1 LTDPASRR
9 LALEEPDP
17 PHFRWNAPVF
27 MLESALFTVAMSFL
41 GTTTILPSLI
51 LKLSGSSVI
60 VGLASGLQ
68 GGAWLLPQ
76 LLVASAIAHKPRQT
90 PIMRR
95 WAWIGRPIFLLVAGI
110 LWRWG
115 LQLPGLA
122 LAAVMGGVVVFFAL
136 DAVVSVPWFSVLA
149 KTIPANRR
157 GRLLGIGQML
167 GGLGGVGVG
176 MVARYLL
183 GEGSP
188 LGFPENH
195 ALLLA
200 AAAII
205 FLISAIFLSA
215 IREPEAAQSAEN
227 VPSVG
232 AVLRSLPGIL
242 AKDGHFVR
250 LIIVRIIGGFAG
262 LASSFYV
269 LYATRHLG
277 LSDAAVGLFLSAQ
290 VVGSLVAGLVLG
302 ATQDRWGPL
311 VNMRVLIVLSMVPPL
326 LALSAA
332 PLQRAVGEGVL
343 YLYLLLYF
351 FLGIYASSAGWPFFN
366 WILEYADET
375 RRPLYIGLLNTL
387 GAATMLAPTLGGWL
401 VEALSYPAAFV
412 AAILF
417 ALIAGALSLALP
429 CTRRKGATGR

>member
-1 LTDPASRR
+1 MSDQASPR

-27 MLESALFTVAMSFL
+27 MLESALFTIAMSFL

-76 LLVASAIAHKPRQT
+76 LLVASAIAHKPRQM

-95 WAWIGRPIFLLVAGI
+95 WAWMGRPIFLLVAFI

-115 LQLPGLA
+115 LQMPGLA
-122 LAAVMGGVVVFFAL
+122 LAAVIGGVVAFFAM

-149 KTIPANRR
+149 KTIPATRR

-167 GGLGGVGVG
+167 GGLGGVGAG
-176 MVARYLL
+176 MVARYFL
-183 GEGSP
+183 GEDSP
-188 LGFPENH
+188 LRFPENH
-195 ALLLA
+195 ALLLTIS
-200 AAAII
+200 AIV
-205 FLISAIFLSA
+205 FLLSAIFLSA
-215 IREPEAAQSAEN
+215 IREPEASQISEN
-227 VPSVG
+227 VPSMG
-232 AVLRSLPGIL
+232 AVLKSLPGIL
-242 AKDGHFVR
+242 AQDRHFVR

-290 VVGSLVAGLVLG
+290 VVGSLTAGLVLG

-311 VNMRVLIVLSMVPPL
+311 VNMRALIVLSMVPPL
-326 LALSAA
+326 LALGAA
-332 PLQRAVGEGVL
+332 PLQRLAGQGVL

-375 RRPLYIGLLNTL
+375 RRPLYIGLVNTL

-401 VEALSYPAAFV
+401 VEALSYPAAFA
-412 AAILF
+412 AAIVF
-417 ALIAGALSLALP
+417 ALTAGALSLALP
-429 CTRRKGATGR
+429 STRRQSATSQ